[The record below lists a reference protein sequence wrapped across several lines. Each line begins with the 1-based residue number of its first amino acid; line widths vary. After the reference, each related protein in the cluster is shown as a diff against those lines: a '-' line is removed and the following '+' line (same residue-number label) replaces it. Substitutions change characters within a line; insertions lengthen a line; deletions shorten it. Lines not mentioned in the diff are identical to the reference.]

1 MSLFE
6 ELKRRNVFRVGI
18 VYLGASWLLLQ
29 VTDLLVPILNLPE
42 TAKKLVFLLL
52 LIGFIPALI
61 GAWAFE
67 LTPEGIKREKDV
79 DRKQSITSRTGR
91 KLDRIII
98 AFLLIALGYFA
109 WDKFTRPA
117 GDSRAERAPTSGESA
132 EKGSEPFSANSIS
145 NNAAPVS
152 SAKEEKGSD
161 PVEKSIAVLPFVNMS
176 SDPEQEYFSDGLAEE
191 LLNRLAQRD
200 DLRVAARTSAFQF
213 KGKNLDVSDIGRQL
227 NVDNVLEGS
236 VRKSGNRLRITAQ
249 LINVKDGFHLW
260 SETYERELTDI
271 FAIQDEIAA
280 AIAGALELELGTAGG
295 EQPVQLTSNL
305 EAYNLYLQARF
316 LFAGRTEESM
326 LQAIEL
332 FQQAVALDPKF
343 SKAWSGLAVT
353 YSLMPVYGD
362 TISAAEGSEKTL
374 QYANTAIALDAG
386 NAEAWV
392 ARGRVEGTSEWNWAA
407 SAASFERAFAL
418 APNDGVVVNMLGDS
432 LTWVG
437 NFVRGEQIERRA
449 IELDPLAAFNHHDL
463 GVVFLILNR
472 NKEALEYGH
481 TSAKLGAGRANR
493 MDVLISALI
502 RLGDFSE
509 ARRQIEVSKDMP
521 YPDPELVST
530 WWCQYYFEQNDVA
543 NLRRVL
549 AERAE
554 QSKLGTTYMLHT
566 TTAFYTL
573 WVDGVDAAMP
583 WLEKAYEAHEYLL
596 TWPLLVYLPERI
608 STDAKWLEFWNRP
621 GLKELMDIRRANGP
635 YEHIG
640 YWKERPQ

>member
-1 MSLFE
+1 MSLFQ

-61 GAWAFE
+61 LAWAFE
-67 LTPEGIKREKDV
+67 LTPEGIKREKEV
-79 DRKQSITSRTGR
+79 DRNQSITSRTGR
-91 KLDRIII
+91 KLDFAII
-98 AFLLIALGYFA
+98 AILVIALGYFA
-109 WDKFTRPA
+109 WDKF
-117 GDSRAERAPTSGESA
+117 A
-132 EKGSEPFSANSIS
+132 EKGSE
-145 NNAAPVS
+145 
-152 SAKEEKGSD
+152 KGSD
-161 PVEKSIAVLPFVNMS
+161 PFSHDPFSADPFSAEKSIAVLPFANMS

-213 KGKNLDVSDIGRQL
+213 KGKNLDVSDIGKQL
-227 NVDNVLEGS
+227 NVETVLEGS

-249 LINVKDGFHLW
+249 LIDVKDGFHLW

-271 FAIQDEIAA
+271 FVIQDEIAA

-295 EQPVQLTSNL
+295 EQPAQLTSNL

-353 YSLMPVYGD
+353 YSLMPVYGA

-392 ARGRVEGTSEWNWAA
+392 ARGRVEGTSDWSWAA

-432 LTWVG
+432 LTWIG
-437 NFVRGEQIERRA
+437 DFVRSEKIERRA

-463 GVVFLILNR
+463 GVVMLILNR
-472 NKEALEYGH
+472 NKEALEYGR
-481 TSAKLGAGRANR
+481 TAARLAPDRANR

-509 ARRQIEVSKDMP
+509 ARKQIELAENMP

-530 WWCQYYFEQNDVA
+530 WWCQYYFEQNDVV

-554 QSKLGTTYMLHT
+554 QSNLGNTYMLHT

-573 WVDGVDAAMP
+573 WLDGVDAALP
-583 WLEKAYEAHEYLL
+583 WLEKAYQQHEYLL

-621 GLKELMDIRRANGP
+621 GLKELMDIRRTNGP

-640 YWKERPQ
+640 FWKERPQ

>member
-1 MSLFE
+1 M
-6 ELKRRNVFRVGI
+6 NC
-18 VYLGASWLLLQ
+18 
-29 VTDLLVPILNLPE
+29 
-42 TAKKLVFLLL
+42 
-52 LIGFIPALI
+52 
-61 GAWAFE
+61 
-67 LTPEGIKREKDV
+67 
-79 DRKQSITSRTGR
+79 
-91 KLDRIII
+91 
-98 AFLLIALGYFA
+98 
-109 WDKFTRPA
+109 
-117 GDSRAERAPTSGESA
+117 
-132 EKGSEPFSANSIS
+132 
-145 NNAAPVS
+145 S
-152 SAKEEKGSD
+152 SA
-161 PVEKSIAVLPFVNMS
+161 PQAV
-176 SDPEQEYFSDGLAEE
+176 
-191 LLNRLAQRD
+191 
-200 DLRVAARTSAFQF
+200 
-213 KGKNLDVSDIGRQL
+213 
-227 NVDNVLEGS
+227 
-236 VRKSGNRLRITAQ
+236 
-249 LINVKDGFHLW
+249 
-260 SETYERELTDI
+260 
-271 FAIQDEIAA
+271 
-280 AIAGALELELGTAGG
+280 
-295 EQPVQLTSNL
+295 EQPAQLTSNL

-362 TISAAEGSEKTL
+362 TISATEGSEKTL
-374 QYANTAIALDAG
+374 QYAITAIALDAR

-392 ARGRVEGTSEWNWAA
+392 ARGRVEGTTQWNWAA

-437 NFVRGEQIERRA
+437 NFVRSEQIERRA
-449 IELDPLAAFNHHDL
+449 IELDPLAAFNHGDL
-463 GVVFLILNR
+463 GVVLLILNR
-472 NKEALEYGH
+472 NEEALEYGH
-481 TSAKLGAGRANR
+481 TSVKLAPDRANR

-509 ARRQIEVSKDMP
+509 ARKQIELAENLP

-530 WWCQYYFEQNDVA
+530 WWCQYYFEQNDVV

-554 QSKLGTTYMLHT
+554 LSKQGATYMLHT
-566 TTAFYTL
+566 TTAFYSL
-573 WVDGVDAAMP
+573 WLDGVDAAMP
-583 WLEKAYEAHEYLL
+583 WLEKAWQQREYLL

-608 STDAKWLEFWNRP
+608 STDPKWLEFWNRP

>member
-1 MSLFE
+1 MPLFH

-29 VTDLLVPILNLPE
+29 VTDLLMPILNLPE

-61 GAWAFE
+61 LAWAFE
-67 LTPEGIKREKDV
+67 LTPEGIKREKEV
-79 DRKQSITSRTGR
+79 DRNQSITSRTGR
-91 KLDRIII
+91 KLDFAII
-98 AFLLIALGYFA
+98 AILVIALGYFA
-109 WDKFTRPA
+109 WDKF
-117 GDSRAERAPTSGESA
+117 AEKGSA
-132 EKGSEPFSANSIS
+132 EKGSEPFS
-145 NNAAPVS
+145 NNAAHVS
-152 SAKEEKGSD
+152 SAEEEKGSD
-161 PVEKSIAVLPFVNMS
+161 PFSADPFSADPFSAEKSIAVLPFANMS

-213 KGKNLDVSDIGRQL
+213 RGKNLDVSDIGKQL
-227 NVDNVLEGS
+227 NVETVLEGS

-271 FAIQDEIAA
+271 FVIQDEIAA
-280 AIAGALELELGTAGG
+280 AIAGALELELGTTGG
-295 EQPVQLTSNL
+295 EQPAQLTSNL

-353 YSLMPVYGD
+353 YSLMPVYGA

-392 ARGRVEGTSEWNWAA
+392 ARGRVEGTSDWSWAA

-432 LTWVG
+432 LTWIG
-437 NFVRGEQIERRA
+437 DFVRSEKIERRA

-463 GVVFLILNR
+463 GVVLLILNR
-472 NKEALEYGH
+472 NKEALEVGH

-509 ARRQIEVSKDMP
+509 ARKQIELAENMP

-530 WWCQYYFEQNDVA
+530 WWCQYYFEQNDVV

-554 QSKLGTTYMLHT
+554 QSNLGNTYMLHT

-573 WVDGVDAAMP
+573 WLDGVDAALP
-583 WLEKAYEAHEYLL
+583 WLEKAYQQHEYLL

-640 YWKERPQ
+640 YWKERVSP